1 MITIINIL
9 VTMNNH
15 INQWKTNI
23 HMTRIQT
30 REVQQVPTQV
40 LLLKVKVPRI
50 LKVPKKPKVLKV
62 LKIQIPVKQ
71 IRVLTM
77 VGGQLPT
84 MRSGQLLQ

>member
-1 MITIINIL
+1 
-9 VTMNNH
+9 
-15 INQWKTNI
+15 
-23 HMTRIQT
+23 MTRIQT

-40 LLLKVKVPRI
+40 LLLLQVQLKVKVPRV
-50 LKVPKKPKVLKV
+50 LKVPKEPKVLKV
-62 LKIQIPVKQ
+62 PKIQIPVKQ